1 MLEVRAAAAKTIAA
15 VAQGGQ
21 SLGTALATYQT
32 QISPRERPLLQEL
45 CFGTLRSFYRQKAIV
60 NALLDK
66 PLKAKD
72 TDVLALLACALYQM
86 TDTRIPVHA
95 AVNQSV
101 AACTALGKP
110 WAKRVVNAVLRRF
123 ERERPTIETALA
135 DNPEFRSAHPTWL
148 WQTLQ
153 AAWPVQASTII
164 TGNNARP
171 PMTLRVNLA
180 KTTRA
185 HYLDDLHAAGLT
197 ATATAHSPAGVQ
209 LVQPVPV
216 EQLPGW
222 TQGKVSIQDEA
233 AQLSCEL
240 LDLAAGQRVLDACCA
255 PGGKTCHVLE
265 REPGLTE
272 LVALD
277 VDPRR
282 LNRVREN
289 LQRLQLHATL
299 LAADA
304 TQPQW
309 WNGTPFQRIL
319 VDAPC
324 SATGVIRRHPDIKLL
339 RQPADIANL
348 AATQL
353 LLLQQLWPLLAAGGK
368 LLYATCSVLP
378 QENDDV
384 VQQFLASTSN
394 ARSITPNVSWGLA
407 TRLGQQLLPGVD
419 ACDGFYYA
427 LLTKPSGLDPQPLAN
442 GVAP

>member
-15 VAQGGQ
+15 VAQGGH
-21 SLGTALATYQT
+21 SLGAALATYQI
-32 QISPRERPLLQEL
+32 QVIPRERPLLQEL
-45 CFGTLRSFYRQKAIV
+45 CFGTLRSFHRQKAIV

-72 TDVLALLACALYQM
+72 ADVLALLACALHQL
-86 TDTRIPVHA
+86 TDTRIPSHA

-123 ERERPTIETALA
+123 ERERSTVETALV
-135 DNPEFRSAHPTWL
+135 DNPEFRSAHPAWL
-148 WQTLQ
+148 WQTLHT
-153 AAWPVQASTII
+153 AWPVQADTII
-164 TGNNARP
+164 AGNNARP

-185 HYLDDLHAAGLT
+185 RYLDDLRAAGMT
-197 ATATAHSPAGVQ
+197 ATGTAHSPAGVQ

-222 TQGKVSIQDEA
+222 TQGQVSIQDEA

-255 PGGKTCHVLE
+255 PGGKTCHMLE
-265 REPGLTE
+265 REPGLAE

-282 LNRVREN
+282 LDRVREN
-289 LQRLQLHATL
+289 LQRLQLNATL

-304 TQPQW
+304 TAPHW
-309 WNGTPFQRIL
+309 WDGVPFQRIL

-348 AATQL
+348 ATTQL
-353 LLLQQLWPLLAAGGK
+353 RLLRQLWPLLAPGGK

-384 VQQFLASTSN
+384 VQQFLDGTPG
-394 ARSITPNVSWGLA
+394 ARAMTPNPSWGIA
-407 TRLGQQLLPGVD
+407 TGHGRQILPGVD

-427 LLTKPSGLDPQPLAN
+427 LLSKSSGTTALPD
-442 GVAP
+442 GVAL

>member
-21 SLGTALATYQT
+21 SLGAALATYQT
-32 QISPRERPLLQEL
+32 QVSPRERPLLQEL
-45 CFGTLRSFYRQKAIV
+45 CFGTLRSFHRQKAIV

-72 TDVLALLACALYQM
+72 TDVLALLTCALYQM

-101 AACTALGKP
+101 TACAALGKP

-123 ERERPTIETALA
+123 ERERPTIEMTLA
-135 DNPEFRSAHPTWL
+135 DNPEFHSAHPGWL
-148 WQTLQ
+148 WQALQ
-153 AAWPVQASTII
+153 AAWPAQASTII
-164 TGNNARP
+164 AGNNARP

-180 KTTRA
+180 KTDRA
-185 HYLDDLHAAGLT
+185 HYLQELHTVGMT
-197 ATATAHSPAGVQ
+197 ATATTHSPAGVQ
-209 LVQPVPV
+209 LLQPVPV

-255 PGGKTCHVLE
+255 PGGKTCHILE
-265 REPGLTE
+265 REPGLAE

-277 VDPRR
+277 VDPGR
-282 LNRVREN
+282 LDRVREN
-289 LQRLQLHATL
+289 LHRLQLRATL

-309 WNGTPFQRIL
+309 WNDTPFQRIL

-324 SATGVIRRHPDIKLL
+324 SATGVMRRHPDIKLL

-353 LLLQQLWPLLAAGGK
+353 LLLKQLWPLLAPGGK

-384 VQQFLASTSN
+384 VEQFLASMSD
-394 ARSITPNVSWGLA
+394 ARPITPNVSWGLA
-407 TRLGQQLLPGVD
+407 TRLGRQLLPGVD

-427 LLTKPSGLDPQPLAN
+427 LLTKPSATYPQPLLTA
-442 GVAP
+442 

>member
-1 MLEVRAAAAKTIAA
+1 MFEVRAAAAKTIAA

-32 QISPRERPLLQEL
+32 QVIPRERPLLQEL
-45 CFGTLRSFYRQKAIV
+45 CFGTLRSFHRQKAII

-72 TDVLALLACALYQM
+72 TDILALLACALYQI

-123 ERERPTIETALA
+123 ERERATIEITLA
-135 DNPEFRSAHPTWL
+135 GYPEFHSAHPAWL
-148 WQTLQ
+148 WQALH

-171 PMTLRVNLA
+171 PMTLRINLT

-185 HYLDDLHAAGLT
+185 RYLDDLHAAGMT

-233 AQLSCEL
+233 AQLSCAL

-255 PGGKTCHVLE
+255 PGGKTCHMLE
-265 REPGLTE
+265 REPGLAE

-282 LNRVREN
+282 LGRVREN
-289 LQRLQLHATL
+289 LQRLQLNATL

-348 AATQL
+348 ATTQL
-353 LLLQQLWPLLAAGGK
+353 LLLQQLWPLLAPGGK

-384 VQQFLASTSN
+384 VQQFLATTSG
-394 ARSITPNVSWGLA
+394 ATLLTPNVSWGVA
-407 TRLGQQLLPGVD
+407 TRLGRQLLPGVD

-427 LLTKPSGLDPQPLAN
+427 LLTKPSGIDPQPLPT
-442 GVAP
+442 V